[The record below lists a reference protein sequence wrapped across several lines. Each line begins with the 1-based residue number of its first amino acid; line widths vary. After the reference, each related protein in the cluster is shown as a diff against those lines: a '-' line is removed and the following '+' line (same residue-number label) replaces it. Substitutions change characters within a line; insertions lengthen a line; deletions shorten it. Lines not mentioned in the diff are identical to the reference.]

1 MNELTEEKVLEDA
14 RDAVE
19 SEFAEVV
26 QSTYEGFK
34 ALGRPHKIA
43 VEDTNQTLNI
53 DNTAFYIDTQSIP
66 FTDLSKDFEI
76 EWVVWNKPYQR
87 LLGSWIEL

>member
-1 MNELTEEKVLEDA
+1 MNDLQEQMQEEGRQANEDQ
-14 RDAVE
+14 
-19 SEFAEVV
+19 FAEVV

-34 ALGRPHKIA
+34 ALGRPHKLA